1 MVELPLDMF
10 TPSTDFVVP
19 GTDSVT
25 ILPVPARKVGVVV
38 VDDISAVTMRT
49 LFVREI
55 LVDVDVLESVVAE
68 LCDDPVRSEV
78 PAEATTPARVLEVG
92 DVVDGSTDET
102 ESGPVDVD
110 KEATSPSAVRD
121 VTSKAVV
128 DEVAGWALTGVVN
141 VAEVVESEAEATSP
155 LTVRAVTVEVIMV
168 VSTLAELPSVTVVK
182 TVSVTTAP
190 VVARRTA
197 VVIVDVPLVVT
208 VLETAVEELA
218 FTSTSDVLNT
228 IAPGN
233 GSLGVIATRIDSELL
248 KLACAIAPWDVFV
261 LRIR

>member
-1 MVELPLDMF
+1 
-10 TPSTDFVVP
+10 
-19 GTDSVT
+19 
-25 ILPVPARKVGVVV
+25 VV

-49 LFVREI
+49 PFVREI

-92 DVVDGSTDET
+92 DVVDGSET

-121 VTSKAVV
+121 VTGKAVV

-141 VAEVVESEAEATSP
+141 VAEVVDSEAEATSP

-190 VVARRTA
+190 VVARSTA

-248 KLACAIAPWDVFV
+248 QLACAIAPWDVFV